1 MSLLMLSLMFTGHP
15 VPPPHLSLQH
25 TVHFLHQKVYSPTLK
40 VPLSLADFLAF
51 LTPAA
56 YRDGTGEIMTFLLN
70 VLQLLGSLACTQHPH
85 NKLPFPFTHFLSSRF
100 FFSPLCTGYLLSS
113 FLKLIDCQKLYY
125 ILAEL
130 MILRPR
136 MTVKMLLCCGSTEV
150 NILNRGTFQQ
160 NPEFHIFL

>member
-1 MSLLMLSLMFTGHP
+1 MSLLMLSPMFTVDP
-15 VPPPHLSLQH
+15 QPPPHLSLQH
-25 TVHFLHQKVYSPTLK
+25 TVQFLHQKVYSPTLK

-56 YRDGTGEIMTFLLN
+56 YRDGAGEILTFLLN

-85 NKLPFPFTHFLSSRF
+85 NKLLIPFTHFLSSIS
-100 FFSPLCTGYLLSS
+100 FSPPCALVIFCLLL
-113 FLKLIDCQKLYY
+113 FKLIDCQKIYY
-125 ILAEL
+125 ILAERML
-130 MILRPR
+130 LRPR
-136 MTVKMLLCCGSTEV
+136 MTVKMLLCCGTIEV